1 MNYQEKYYKYKQ
13 KYLHLK
19 KMYAG
24 TLTRDTAIDPSFLK
38 PHKHDDRAN
47 YSEIITKLID
57 ILNTPT
63 NKPDIFILKVG
74 SNDIQSKA
82 RCEGGKCN
90 HYIYNDSN
98 EIILNNDD
106 TKKLMSFAK
115 TIRKEKQDKSN
126 IKMIQIDP
134 MDETFTPFKNV
145 YGDDSLTIE
154 YILSSLNSEKE
165 IDAQFIKGFFPL
177 ARNEIV
183 DGQLSQTPSNRII
196 NLLVDYD
203 KTLILYNAIGS
214 QCYGIFK
221 VIIDLRKLKNYK
233 TIYGG
238 VANNPFT
245 TDCEINNSKFILSA
259 DNKVEPILDTMGA
272 INY

>member
-24 TLTRDTAIDPSFLK
+24 TLTRNTAIDPAFLR
-38 PHKHDDRAN
+38 PYKHDDDTN
-47 YSEIITKLID
+47 KYSDIITKLTY
-57 ILNTPT
+57 ILDTLG
-63 NKPDIFILKVG
+63 KPDIFILKVG
-74 SNDIQSKA
+74 SNDIQSHA
-82 RCEGGKCN
+82 RCDRGRCQ
-90 HYIYNDSN
+90 HYIYNDTN
-98 EIILNNDD
+98 EIILNDNQ
-106 TKKLMSFAK
+106 KKLIQLIR
-115 TIRKEKQDKSN
+115 TIEKEKQKATN

-134 MDETFTPFKNV
+134 MDETFSPFKNV
-145 YGDDSLTIE
+145 YEDESLTIE
-154 YILSSLNSEKE
+154 NILSSLNSGQE
-165 IDAQFIKGFFPL
+165 IDAQFIRGFFPL

-183 DGQLSQTPSNRII
+183 DGQLNDTPSNII
-196 NLLVDYD
+196 IKLLVDYD
-203 KTLILYNAIGS
+203 RTLILYNAIGS

-238 VANNPFT
+238 VANEPLT

-259 DNKVEPILDTMGA
+259 DNKVEPIPDTMGV

>member
-24 TLTRDTAIDPSFLK
+24 TLTRDTAIDPAFLK
-38 PHKHDDRAN
+38 PHNHDDIAD
-47 YSEIITKLID
+47 YSKIITKLRD
-57 ILNTPT
+57 ILNTPS

-82 RCEGGKCN
+82 RCDGGKCK
-90 HYIYNDSN
+90 HYIYNDLN
-98 EIILNNDD
+98 QIILNGDE
-106 TKKLMSFAK
+106 KKLMSLAR
-115 TIRKEKQDKSN
+115 TIGREKQNAPN

-145 YGDDSLTIE
+145 YDDEESITIE
-154 YILSSLNSEKE
+154 NILSSLNKE
-165 IDAQFIKGFFPL
+165 TEINAQFIKEFFPL

-183 DGQLSQTPSNRII
+183 DGQLSDTPSNII
-196 NLLVDYD
+196 IKLLVDYD
-203 KTLILYNAIGS
+203 RTLILYNAIGS

-221 VIIDLRKLKNYK
+221 VIIDLRKLKKHK

-238 VANNPFT
+238 VANDPIT
-245 TDCEINNSKFILSA
+245 TDCEINNSTFILSP
-259 DNKVEPILDTMGA
+259 DNKVEPIPDTMGA

>member
-1 MNYQEKYYKYKQ
+1 MNYQEKYYKYKK

-24 TLTRDTAIDPSFLK
+24 RLIRDMATDPSFLN
-38 PHKHDDRAN
+38 PHNHDDIGN
-47 YSEIITKLID
+47 YSEIITKLTD
-57 ILNTPT
+57 ILCTPS

-74 SNDIQSKA
+74 SNDIQSHA
-82 RCEGGKCN
+82 RCDGGKCE
-90 HYIYNDSN
+90 HYIYNDN
-98 EIILNNDD
+98 NDIILNRDMR
-106 TKKLMSFAK
+106 KLQQLLK
-115 TIRKEKQDKSN
+115 TIMKEITNATN

-134 MDETFTPFKNV
+134 IDQTFTPFKNV
-145 YGDDSLTIE
+145 NDESITIE
-154 YILSSLNSEKE
+154 NILSSLNQQIE
-165 IDAQFIKGFFPL
+165 INAEFIKGYFPL

-183 DGQLSQTPSNRII
+183 DGQLSDTPSNKII
-196 NLLVDYD
+196 KLLVDYD

-221 VIIDLRKLKNYK
+221 VIIDLRKLKKYK

-238 VANNPFT
+238 VANET
-245 TDCEINNSKFILSA
+245 SYTDCEINNSKFKLLA
-259 DNKVEPILDTMGA
+259 DNKVEPIPDTMGA